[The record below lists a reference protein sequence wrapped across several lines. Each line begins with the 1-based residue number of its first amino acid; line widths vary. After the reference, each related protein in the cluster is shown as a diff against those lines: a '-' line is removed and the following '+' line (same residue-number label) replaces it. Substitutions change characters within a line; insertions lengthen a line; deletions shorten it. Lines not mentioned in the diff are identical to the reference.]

1 MRPCDFGRAGASAS
15 HSEQPA
21 RRYGPALAHGD
32 TAEPTSGGVRT
43 AMVANSSTQA
53 AFGRI
58 IFRILVRVFYLHGRL
73 PHRRGAAGVPSTT
86 PRRPSSPRANPRET
100 ALDTMT
106 SMQRGVLDPAQIA
119 STTNPVPLPYQAG
132 HRWRG
137 VRLAPAIGRLARHL
151 GVTRRELLERLI
163 VVGRRYDHITE
174 LHPRS
179 SE

>member
-1 MRPCDFGRAGASAS
+1 
-15 HSEQPA
+15 
-21 RRYGPALAHGD
+21 
-32 TAEPTSGGVRT
+32 
-43 AMVANSSTQA
+43 
-53 AFGRI
+53 
-58 IFRILVRVFYLHGRL
+58 
-73 PHRRGAAGVPSTT
+73 
-86 PRRPSSPRANPRET
+86 
-100 ALDTMT
+100 MT

-137 VRLAPAIGRLARHL
+137 ERLAPAIGRLARRL